1 MSFED
6 FKKDI
11 EHKIE
16 ADKKMEEFKAVKS
29 DRRVVLYMVGALTLM
44 AAFSTLGGYFKY
56 KRYQKERI
64 QAEKDAK
71 TEMTLIDLKTDITPR
86 ACTGVMFFSKT
97 DQTNRAD
104 AVMHYATRDP
114 DAMERIRHVK
124 LGERRKVSEWKGIV
138 MDQDYRYRKN
148 YSWSELEK

>member
-1 MSFED
+1 MSFKD
-6 FKKDI
+6 FKKDV
-11 EHKIE
+11 EHKVE
-16 ADKKMEEFKAVKS
+16 TDKKIKEFKAVKS
-29 DRRVVLYMVGALTLM
+29 DRRVVLYMIGALTLM

-56 KRYQKERI
+56 KRFQKERI

-71 TEMTLIDLKTDITPR
+71 TEMTLIGQKTNISPR
-86 ACTGVMFFSKT
+86 ACSGVMFFSKT
-97 DQTNRAD
+97 DQTNHAD

-114 DAMERIRHVK
+114 GAMERIRHIK

-138 MDQDYRYRKN
+138 TDKDYRYVKT